1 MISIVMP
8 VRNASHTLEPSLI
21 SIQRQSFLDWQLYA
35 VDDASTDD
43 TADVLATYARLD
55 SRIHVL
61 RNRSRLHVAASLN
74 RGIQK
79 CRSTLIARMD
89 GDDIALSD
97 RLQTQYDFM
106 CANID
111 IHVVGT
117 AVQLMSGDGGS
128 IGYQYRRESHEEIA
142 KYIYREAAFIHP
154 TVMFRRSFIDA
165 LGGYNPACTEAEDS
179 DLWLRGYRR
188 FKYHNLQ
195 TVHLQYRV
203 PQRVRLD
210 FCYYATIVLLQ
221 AARRDHCLMR
231 HGGTALRPLLV
242 GCIGKVCGF
251 IPGRVKQPSRQSS

>member
-1 MISIVMP
+1 MP
-8 VRNASHTLEPSLI
+8 VRNASHTLESALT

-35 VDDASTDD
+35 VVDASTDD
-43 TADVLATYARLD
+43 TEDVLATYARLD

-61 RNRSRLHVAASLN
+61 RNRSRLRVAGSLN
-74 RGIQK
+74 RGIQE

-89 GDDIALSD
+89 GDDVALPD

-106 CANID
+106 CANVD

-117 AVQLMSGDGGS
+117 AAQLMSGDSGS

-142 KYIYREAAFIHP
+142 KFIYRETAFIHP

-165 LGGYNPACTEAEDS
+165 LGGYDPACSDAEDS

-195 TVHLQYRV
+195 TVHLQYSV
-203 PQRVRLD
+203 PQRVRLV
-210 FCYYATIVLLQ
+210 FSYYATHVLLR

-231 HGGTALRPLLV
+231 HGGTALRPLLA
-242 GCIGKVCGF
+242 GCLGKVCGF
-251 IPGRVKQPSRQSS
+251 IPGYVKQPSR